1 MLYMVSLQ
9 SSKTYLLL
17 CTYHLM
23 IQLKTVWNGMGWG
36 AMKWSGIKLLFHCLD
51 IFMMNWEKSGSVPY
65 HSNWKGGK
73 RRGVLGT
80 EWNAFHQI
88 PFHSILSY
96 PIQTIKPNQIRVF
109 ALGFMN
115 NTISYISYHVNII
128 FSLYSLRCGGP
139 NQIRLLLLCCVCT
152 SFW

>member
-51 IFMMNWEKSGSVPY
+51 IFMMNWEKVVPS
-65 HSNWKGGK
+65 HTTQIGGEEK
-73 RRGVLGT
+73 KGVLGT
-80 EWNAFHQI
+80 EWNAVH
-88 PFHSILSY
+88 
-96 PIQTIKPNQIRVF
+96 
-109 ALGFMN
+109 
-115 NTISYISYHVNII
+115 
-128 FSLYSLRCGGP
+128 
-139 NQIRLLLLCCVCT
+139 
-152 SFW
+152 